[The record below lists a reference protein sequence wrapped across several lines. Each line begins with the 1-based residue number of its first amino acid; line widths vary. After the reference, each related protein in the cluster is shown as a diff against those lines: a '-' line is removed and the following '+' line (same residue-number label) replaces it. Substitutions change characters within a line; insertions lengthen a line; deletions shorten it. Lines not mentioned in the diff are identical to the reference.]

1 MPDSTVPYTLDLLNK
16 NTTMTKLPN
25 FLSSCKTNT
34 NAAKPDSVFL
44 ATSPACAPSQSV
56 SLLAPEAQL
65 RESEWH
71 TSVPPFY
78 LFIYFLSFFLGVL
91 GMEGARR
98 ELPEESRLGRR
109 ASGLRHVPG
118 SERLLLPGRFSLP
131 WHIKGLICSEV
142 AALLEAPSRSADCRR
157 KVWELISDKSRPR
170 QQSWVC
176 QSKVKQAGL

>member
-71 TSVPPFY
+71 TSVLSPLPRFIY
-78 LFIYFLSFFLGVL
+78 LFISSPSSSAFLGWKARGESSPRSRVWGDELL
-91 GMEGARR
+91 GSDTCRDQNGFCCPGASPC
-98 ELPEESRLGRR
+98 LDTS
-109 ASGLRHVPG
+109 
-118 SERLLLPGRFSLP
+118 
-131 WHIKGLICSEV
+131 KG
-142 AALLEAPSRSADCRR
+142 
-157 KVWELISDKSRPR
+157 
-170 QQSWVC
+170 
-176 QSKVKQAGL
+176 